1 MGAMKEIFTEIQA
14 RLEDHEWAELATYLR
29 EELESGEFAKECLMG
44 AIELMAETQKPV
56 NWETPEKVPA
66 RYLEHLTESNWHALH
81 TLVSWQQGK
90 LTGYSDEALEKGY
103 QALVNTLR
111 EGR

>member
-1 MGAMKEIFTEIQA
+1 MGAMKEIFTEIQSH
-14 RLEDHEWAELATYLR
+14 LVNHEWAELATYLR
-29 EELESGEFAKECLMG
+29 GEFEPEEAKTFLVG
-44 AIELMAETQKPV
+44 AVELMAENQKPV
-56 NWETPEKVPA
+56 SYETPEHVPA